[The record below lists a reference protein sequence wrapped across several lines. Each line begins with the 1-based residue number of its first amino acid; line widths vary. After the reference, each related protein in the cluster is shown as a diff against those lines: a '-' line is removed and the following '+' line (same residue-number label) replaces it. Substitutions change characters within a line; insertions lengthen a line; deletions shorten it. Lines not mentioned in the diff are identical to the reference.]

1 MLILKT
7 DHTKDTKEGSQ
18 FMNNQ
23 INQEPKLRPIEQHTT
38 AAWANIEK
46 LKEISNVTI
55 PSELEVYNAKE
66 WVDSNQ
72 K

>member
-1 MLILKT
+1 MS
-7 DHTKDTKEGSQ
+7 DQNTKE
-18 FMNNQ
+18 
-23 INQEPKLRPIEQHTT
+23 PHKLRPIEQHTT

-46 LKEISNVTI
+46 LKEISHVTI
-55 PSELEVYNAKE
+55 PSEPEVGNAKE

>member
-1 MLILKT
+1 MAKN
-7 DHTKDTKEGSQ
+7 KTKEKH
-18 FMNNQ
+18 MAM
-23 INQEPKLRPIEQHTT
+23 PIEEQNT

-46 LKEISNVTI
+46 LKPVSRVPMPDYHATK
-55 PSELEVYNAKE
+55 NAKE

>member
-1 MLILKT
+1 
-7 DHTKDTKEGSQ
+7 
-18 FMNNQ
+18 MNDNNEKQ
-23 INQEPKLRPIEQHTT
+23 PETQKLRPIEQHTT

-46 LKEISNVTI
+46 IKEISHVTI
-55 PSELEVYNAKE
+55 PSEVEVGNAKE